1 MGGGLM
7 QLVLNGQ
14 MDEYITTNP
23 CINYYKYVYKKHTNF
38 ALESYETP
46 PINNANGGFYR
57 SVKMTYKI
65 ERRAD
70 LLTNMYLSF
79 RIPNIYS
86 NNDLKFRWVENI
98 GYNYLD
104 RVEFLIDGNI
114 IETLYSDWMNIWN
127 ELTNKDGIEYNKL
140 LGNVTEITAP
150 YNSQVTKY
158 TLINNKLYNINYPVS
173 TFESSIPSIKSRE
186 IQIPLNFW
194 FTRNPSLA
202 LPLLKLAN
210 NEVTLDVYTNSGGVE
225 SLYKVW
231 SDKINSYVSSSFY
244 NELYN
249 TNISIQ
255 NFIKEKNFD
264 VQNKLHMTYVF
275 LDTTERSKMLI
286 ETNNM
291 DYIIDTV
298 KLTNINIDTS
308 SQSTVTCNINNANN
322 HIKEIIWFF
331 RRNDMISKYNNY
343 NNYTGSYVYNEDM
356 HIMNNAVIK
365 WANDT
370 SRADYN
376 SEYYNNIQPYYYHT
390 NIPRTGIYC
399 YSFALFPEKIN
410 ASGSYNNSKI
420 KTSITF
426 TTNDY
431 KNNESFN
438 KIQNATKAVLGENYN
453 YNVIYE
459 GKFFVKE
466 INVLSIINGS
476 AQLKFV

>member
-7 QLVLNGQ
+7 QLVLTGQ

-38 ALESYETP
+38 SLDSYETP
-46 PINNANGGFYR
+46 PINNASGGFYQ

-79 RIPNIYS
+79 KIPNIYS
-86 NNDLKFRWVENI
+86 NNELRFRWVENI
-98 GYNYLD
+98 GYNYID
-104 RVEFLIDGNI
+104 RAELLIDGNT

-140 LGNVTEITAP
+140 IGNVAEYTAP
-150 YNSQVTKY
+150 YSFQAKY

-173 TFESSIPSIKSRE
+173 TFASSTPSIKERE
-186 IQIPLNFW
+186 IQVPLNFW

-210 NEVTLDVYTNSGGVE
+210 NEVTLDVYTNKRAIEG
-225 SLYKVW
+225 LYKVW
-231 SDKINSYVSSSFY
+231 SNKLNTYVSSSFY
-244 NELYN
+244 NSLHN
-249 TNISIQ
+249 SNISIRT
-255 NFIKEKNFD
+255 FIKNKNHD
-264 VQNKLHMTYVF
+264 VQNKLHLTYVF
-275 LDTTERSKMLI
+275 IDTTERSKMLI
-286 ETNNM
+286 ETNSM

-298 KLTNINIDTS
+298 KLTELNIDTS
-308 SQSTVTCNINNANN
+308 AQSTVTCDITNANN
-322 HIKEIIWFF
+322 HVKEIIWFI
-331 RRNDMISKYNNY
+331 RRNDMLDKYNNY
-343 NNYTGSYVYNEDM
+343 INYTASPVYSETMN
-356 HIMNNAVIK
+356 IMNKAVIK

-376 SEYYNNIQPYYYHT
+376 AEYYNNIQPYYYHT

-410 ASGSYNNSKI
+410 ASGSYNNSQI
-420 KTSITF
+420 KTSVTL

-431 KNNESFN
+431 SKDPAFN
-438 KIQNATKAVLGENYN
+438 TIQNATKAILGENYD
-453 YNVIYE
+453 YNVLYE

-466 INVLSIINGS
+466 LNILSIINGS
-476 AQLKFV
+476 AQLKFI